1 MFINSFIAMSNEV
14 TTPVVPTV
22 HWNIYSWLLDKTGLG
37 DTVASVWIMFAG
49 FVLCMI
55 VPYLIGS
62 INPAIIFSHKKY
74 SDDIRNHGSGN
85 AGATTTL
92 RVYGVK
98 MGFLIFFLD
107 LLKAVIAIMFGAL
120 ILTRELGGAVAGLF
134 VILGHCYPVFYK
146 FKGGKG
152 VSCLAGVIL
161 MLSPI
166 SFVILILLFVAIV
179 AMTRFVSLGSIM
191 CAFLYPIVNAAFYP
205 RNGMITFTGVC
216 IMLLVV
222 FFHRQNIKRLMNGT
236 ESKLSFGS
244 KKKKTDGEDAN
255 GTEN

>member
-1 MFINSFIAMSNEV
+1 MITDVILMSAQQNEIV
-14 TTPVVPTV
+14 RVVG
-22 HWNIYSWLLDKTGLG
+22 WNVYSWLLEKTGVG
-37 DTVASVWIMFAG
+37 GTVASVWLMLAG
-49 FVLCMI
+49 IVLCMV
-55 VPYLIGS
+55 VPYLLGS
-62 INPAIIFSHKKY
+62 INPAIIFSNKKY
-74 SDDIRNHGSGN
+74 RDDLRNHGSGN
-85 AGATTTL
+85 AGATNTL

-107 LLKAVIAIMFGAL
+107 MLKAVLAILFGAL

-134 VILGHCYPVFYK
+134 VILGHSYPIFYR

-191 CAFLYPIVNAAFYP
+191 CAFLYPIVNSAFYP
-205 RNGMITFTGVC
+205 QNGMITFTGVC
-216 IMLLVV
+216 IMLLVI
-222 FFHRQNIKRLMNGT
+222 FFHRENIKRLMNGT

-244 KKKKTDGEDAN
+244 KKKKAEQEQKSNDE
-255 GTEN
+255 